1 MIWLLFL
8 FIQLSAGTPALSPAT
23 SDRVVISRQ
32 TDTQVQDRF
41 QNVDVSEE
49 QIQQS
54 KHRYAL
60 EHLEPDPAHSIF
72 DRGNL
77 VANPLQ
83 RTTTANPQQQTTK
96 SKPPLVLVTG
106 GSRRHSGGVNLQQQR
121 GRRSVP
127 VVADRE
133 YDVLVSD
140 FNEDEAPVRVVAAKD
155 SQRSTPSGSVFSTRV
170 VNDAEIKDPR
180 AIEAP
185 IRQHRVHVPAHL
197 LELQSEETDEPIRS
211 TTQSTTTTKLT
222 TSTKRITT
230 KTKLSTTRQPSA
242 TAPPPV
248 EFSGEEPTGNFFDEK
263 EEDDGTTTESPEIST
278 PAILPVQKAERA
290 LTTLLTKLTER
301 TTKKIESTTL
311 PTKIQKLSAVKF
323 ENILSEV
330 HRDVSVP
337 KAEGFLLLDRTVRK
351 PRRMLANFVNLRHG
365 SGISRRRRQ
374 ANFDSVQPIP
384 TQTTTAA
391 NSIEF
396 EEEIVTTPAATV
408 PVTAPVVD
416 LDLPSNSTEN
426 STIAFTVIADA
437 ESTVALT
444 EETSTKSVAIRT
456 HHIPSSLLIKSEEE
470 TTKSQPDSELR
481 DIAPPDEAAG
491 VLEAK
496 PTTRLPSNNRI
507 ALTPRPQ
514 QTTGERNESPPQQV
528 IPQQQQQPIPAFQPQ
543 FIAQPQIQAAGP
555 QPILNHFVIGN
566 RRIIVPSISFEQHFA
581 AQQFGG
587 QFPTAQFVPIQ
598 QPPQPIPQFVP
609 APQQPPPSSQ
619 LSFDSPRIQPPPVVV
634 QPQLPTTATPSI
646 LRTTKSTLPDII
658 RTPAPVANSHIHSVN
673 FDLYDEVG
681 AANSK

>member
-8 FIQLSAGTPALSPAT
+8 FVHLSAGAPALSPAT

-32 TDTQVQDRF
+32 TDTQVQGRF

-54 KHRYAL
+54 KHRHAF

-83 RTTTANPQQQTTK
+83 RTTTANPQQQQTTK
-96 SKPPLVLVTG
+96 SKSTLVLVTG
-106 GSRRHSGGVNLQQQR
+106 GSRRHAGGVNLQQQR

-140 FNEDEAPVRVVAAKD
+140 FNEDEAPVQVVAADDPKA
-155 SQRSTPSGSVFSTRV
+155 STPSGSSFSTRIV
-170 VNDAEIKDPR
+170 SDAEIKDPR

-197 LELQSEETDEPIRS
+197 LELQSEETEEPISS
-211 TTQSTTTTKLT
+211 TAQSTTTTKLA

-230 KTKLSTTRQPSA
+230 TTTKLSTTRQPSA

-263 EEDDGTTTESPEIST
+263 EEDEETTTESPATST
-278 PAILPVQKAERA
+278 PTILPVQKAERA
-290 LTTLLTKLTER
+290 LTTLLTKLTEP
-301 TTKKIESTTL
+301 TTKLSTRKIESSTS
-311 PTKIQKLSAVKF
+311 PTKTQKLSAVKF
-323 ENILSEV
+323 ESPLSEV
-330 HRDVSVP
+330 HRDVFVP
-337 KAEGFLLLDRTVRK
+337 KANNFLLLDRTVRK
-351 PRRMLANFVNLRHG
+351 PRRMLANFV
-365 SGISRRRRQ
+365 
-374 ANFDSVQPIP
+374 PIRTP
-384 TQTTTAA
+384 TTTTA

-396 EEEIVTTPAATV
+396 EEEIVTTNAVPV

-416 LDLPSNSTEN
+416 LDVPSNLTES

-437 ESTVALT
+437 ESTGAST
-444 EETSTKSVAIRT
+444 KEASTKSVTVRT
-456 HHIPSSLLIKSEEE
+456 LRVPSSLLIKSEEE

-491 VLEAK
+491 VVEAK
-496 PTTRLPSNNRI
+496 PTTRLPPNNRI

-514 QTTGERNESPPQQV
+514 QPTAEGNESPPQQV
-528 IPQQQQQPIPAFQPQ
+528 IPQQQPIPAFQPQ
-543 FIAQPQIQAAGP
+543 FVAQPPIQTAGP
-555 QPILNHFVIGN
+555 QPTLNHFVIGN

-581 AQQFGG
+581 ARQFGG

-598 QPPQPIPQFVP
+598 PQPVPQFVP
-609 APQQPPPSSQ
+609 APQQPAPSSQ
-619 LSFDSPRIQPPPVVV
+619 LSFDAPRFQPPPVVV
-634 QPQLPTTATPSI
+634 QPQLPTTVAPSI
-646 LRTTKSTLPDII
+646 QRTTKSTLPDII

-681 AANSK
+681 AANSN